1 MAFAYRIVG
10 ALAASLVALG
20 AEAATISTTTVLPNA
35 AVPNPFATSIIGTVG
50 ENVTTSV
57 AGLRRSPWQGTPHA
71 GSPFTAVAGGATAIY
86 SFGQDADSF
95 SFLWGSV
102 DRVNTIQL
110 FDDGAL
116 VDTISGA
123 LFRPRGSAGIPFL
136 TVAVTNVLFDELR
149 FSSGGNSFEYANL
162 SVSEVPLPAGFVL
175 LVSAL
180 GGLVLLRR
188 RATA

>member
-1 MAFAYRIVG
+1 MAFAYRFVG

-20 AEAATISTTTVLPNA
+20 AQAATISTTTVLPA
-35 AVPNPFATSIIGTVG
+35 PAGPNPLASAITGTVG

-57 AGLRRSPWQGTPHA
+57 AGLRRSPWQGTPFA
-71 GSPFTAVAGGATAIY
+71 GSPFTAVAGGATATY
-86 SFGQDADSF
+86 RFGRDAESFDL
-95 SFLWGSV
+95 LWGSV
-102 DRVNTIQL
+102 DRVNSIQL
-110 FDDGAL
+110 FDNGVL
-116 VDTISGA
+116 VETISGA
-123 LFRPRGSAGIPFL
+123 LFRPRGSAAIPFL
-136 TVAVTNVLFDELR
+136 TLSVMNVLFDELR

-188 RATA
+188 RAAA